1 MTVITLVAAGG
12 AKVDVDEEIAM
23 LCEPFK
29 KCLSVEDDDGKDIKC
44 EDINERV
51 LKEAM
56 RFVETHEK
64 DEKFGI
70 DHPLTP
76 EDERFFEENADIFRS
91 LVKAAAHLNAVS
103 LRSAVCRYFATHLFK
118 KHNLNQ

>member
-1 MTVITLVAAGG
+1 MAFLAPSSVPERKIPQETPPHNPNKMTVITLVAAGG

-76 EDERFFEENADIFRS
+76 EDERFFE
-91 LVKAAAHLNAVS
+91 VS
-103 LRSAVCRYFATHLFK
+103 SEGSICLLIS
-118 KHNLNQ
+118 